1 MYQHI
6 KAYVEKHHMLQKK
19 DHVIIGVSGGADSI
33 CLLFMLK
40 ELQKEYDLTLTAV
53 HVHHGLRG
61 ESADADERYV
71 ADVCKDQG
79 VELYVAHEDVN
90 AYAKEQKLTVE
101 EAGRNVRREVFE
113 KVRKEKHA
121 AKIALAHHQ
130 NDNAETLLWN
140 LSRGCGLRGVCGIS
154 PAEGVYIRPLLCVQ
168 RQEIEAY
175 LKENGIFYC
184 TDETNLEDHYTR
196 NRIRNHVIPYL
207 EEEINAQTVEHM
219 AETAEIMRSVRQ
231 FVEAE
236 VEKSQKLCTES
247 RKEHGYAE
255 VLIREKEFLEVH
267 ETIRS
272 FLIHEVL
279 CEVAEHRKDIEKVH
293 VQMVEEL
300 FDRQTGRQVIL
311 PYEMTAQRCYEGV
324 RIFRGV
330 SKDVKKEHKT
340 QIRVFERTPETS
352 AFPKKAYTKW
362 FDYDIIENTVK
373 IRHKQPG
380 DYITIDKNGGTQSLK
395 KYFTNA
401 KVPREERKKIW
412 LAADGSHILWIIG
425 YRQNQA
431 YQVTDKTRRILEI
444 KFNGGEKDGRES

>member
-6 KAYVEKHHMLQKK
+6 KAYVEKYHMLQKK

-71 ADVCKDQG
+71 ADVCKDQDI
-79 VELYVAHEDVN
+79 ELYVAHEDVN

-101 EAGRNVRREVFE
+101 EAGRNVRRAVFE
-113 KVRKEKHA
+113 KVREEKQA

-130 NDNAETLLWN
+130 NDNAETMLWN
-140 LSRGCGLRGVCGIS
+140 LSRGCGLRGICGIS
-154 PAEGVYIRPLLCVQ
+154 PVEGVYIRPLLCMQ

-175 LKENGIFYC
+175 LKENGISYC

-207 EEEINAQTVEHM
+207 EDEINAQTVEHM
-219 AETAEIMRSVRQ
+219 AETAEMMRAVRGL
-231 FVEAE
+231 VESE
-236 VEKSQKLCTES
+236 VKKSKKICIQS

-255 VLIREKEFLEVH
+255 ILIREKEFGKVH

-272 FLIHEVL
+272 FLIHELL

-330 SKDVKKEHKT
+330 SKDVKEKQKT
-340 QIRVFERTPETS
+340 QMRVFERTPETG

-401 KVPREERKKIW
+401 KVPREEREKIW

-444 KFNGGEKDGRES
+444 KLSGGEKDGRES

>member
-1 MYQHI
+1 M
-6 KAYVEKHHMLQKK
+6 
-19 DHVIIGVSGGADSI
+19 
-33 CLLFMLK
+33 
-40 ELQKEYDLTLTAV
+40 
-53 HVHHGLRG
+53 
-61 ESADADERYV
+61 
-71 ADVCKDQG
+71 
-79 VELYVAHEDVN
+79 
-90 AYAKEQKLTVE
+90 
-101 EAGRNVRREVFE
+101 
-113 KVRKEKHA
+113 
-121 AKIALAHHQ
+121 
-130 NDNAETLLWN
+130 
-140 LSRGCGLRGVCGIS
+140 
-154 PAEGVYIRPLLCVQ
+154 
-168 RQEIEAY
+168 
-175 LKENGIFYC
+175 
-184 TDETNLEDHYTR
+184 
-196 NRIRNHVIPYL
+196 
-207 EEEINAQTVEHM
+207 
-219 AETAEIMRSVRQ
+219 
-231 FVEAE
+231 
-236 VEKSQKLCTES
+236 
-247 RKEHGYAE
+247 
-255 VLIREKEFLEVH
+255 
-267 ETIRS
+267 
-272 FLIHEVL
+272 
-279 CEVAEHRKDIEKVH
+279 AEHRKDIEKVH

-380 DYITIDKNGGTQSLK
+380 DYITIGKNGGTQSLK

-401 KVPREERKKIW
+401 KVPREEREKIW